1 MSHKKKFDGFVASL
15 SLAGSPPRRPFEAG
29 NKENGMMG
37 KKVIKDR
44 NDTKKLGTE
53 SSLSE
58 GRLRKL
64 QGNPELW
71 CGCTHCTDTIWNENA
86 AGFTCGSRI
95 SWLRG
100 QSGSGWKEAC
110 AKVALEFPTICGACD
125 PTCDD
130 DAGSPVEMPKPT
142 LFPTFAPITVSLP
155 ASKPTVTPSAE
166 ASGTITMAPS
176 FEPLVLTRSPTNDLP
191 AKLKTNLTDSS
202 KNFASNGGHV
212 SDNHLDD
219 KSYIAL
225 LAGGIA
231 GGIIIVS
238 LFGSML
244 YFLFRK
250 RKRKQHYQLHNDDI
264 NKIPERTCTKSL
276 SQSEFEVEPSDKKVL
291 SNEET
296 YWANTA
302 LGDSAMQSPSIDGE
316 ALEVDGS
323 SIISNDFESE
333 ASSYDYDWSYQSGT
347 LTMSQLQDRFENENE
362 TKSNISVQDEEE
374 DDSLWSF

>member
-1 MSHKKKFDGFVASL
+1 
-15 SLAGSPPRRPFEAG
+15 
-29 NKENGMMG
+29 
-37 KKVIKDR
+37 
-44 NDTKKLGTE
+44 
-53 SSLSE
+53 
-58 GRLRKL
+58 
-64 QGNPELW
+64 
-71 CGCTHCTDTIWNENA
+71 
-86 AGFTCGSRI
+86 
-95 SWLRG
+95 
-100 QSGSGWKEAC
+100 
-110 AKVALEFPTICGACD
+110 
-125 PTCDD
+125 
-130 DAGSPVEMPKPT
+130 
-142 LFPTFAPITVSLP
+142 
-155 ASKPTVTPSAE
+155 
-166 ASGTITMAPS
+166 
-176 FEPLVLTRSPTNDLP
+176 
-191 AKLKTNLTDSS
+191 
-202 KNFASNGGHV
+202 
-212 SDNHLDD
+212 
-219 KSYIAL
+219 
-225 LAGGIA
+225 
-231 GGIIIVS
+231 
-238 LFGSML
+238 ML

-374 DDSLWSF
+374 DDSLWSFWLFWFIAYYIVPPSETPYTTLTTFSEKTKIKQVENNDSYSSEDAVDL